1 MHTLTTL
8 LSHRTYSHAYNVTPT
23 QTTPPNQAYPG
34 AATASTIPKNDLQQP
49 LLQPTAP
56 SAPHVAIDID
66 EQRNKQK
73 KQAGFSVCG
82 VIALVVVLLLTFL
95 IPRNP
100 SIELSGGEVG
110 LSGAPLYVN
119 ASFRFSNRNF
129 YKTTFTNLHF
139 GLYTISDTGVGV
151 IGDAS
156 FEGPIEVKARHHK
169 TIQVGIKTVKGT
181 ALKIND
187 YCKSHPSILMFLSN
201 ATVEATSEYRDFGTK
216 GVYSPY
222 GAFFMCPPPPPPP
235 PPSLSSAQGGVEEQ
249 EQEEGKGET
258 LELKEEEESKDG
270 GK

>member
-1 MHTLTTL
+1 M
-8 LSHRTYSHAYNVTPT
+8 SSHAFNT
-23 QTTPPNQAYPG
+23 QTTPYHQAYPG
-34 AATASTIPKNDLQQP
+34 AATASTIPKQDLQQP

-56 SAPHVAIDID
+56 HPHVAIDIN
-66 EQRNKQK
+66 EQRRKQK
-73 KQAGFSVCG
+73 KQAGFSLCG
-82 VIALVVVLLLTFL
+82 IIALVVVLLLTFL

-110 LSGAPLYVN
+110 LSGVPLYVN

-139 GLYTISDTGVGV
+139 GLYTLSDTGVGV

-156 FEGPIEVKARHHK
+156 FEGPIEVNARRHK
-169 TIQVGIKTVKGT
+169 TIQVGIKTVKGS

-216 GVYSPY
+216 NVFSPY
-222 GAFFMCPPPPPPP
+222 GAFFMCPPPPPP
-235 PPSLSSAQGGVEEQ
+235 SSSALAQGGVEEQ
-249 EQEEGKGET
+249 EQGEG
-258 LELKEEEESKDG
+258 EEEKLETKEVESEDG
-270 GK
+270 GN